1 MVFNGYPTLSD
12 AIVLEKQD
20 KRLGAFKL
28 FPSLR
33 WSFSSPVRW
42 SKILFTQKSSN
53 NIDSLLSFKVY
64 FILIF
69 KIFAYVAAL
78 PVSSGSG
85 AEVAGPSNS
94 RGSVSPSGS
103 QTKVEVNFSPESV
116 ELDRSKPAE
125 VVTASPWAFLSDAE
139 KNEWSDGIKKV
150 IAKGLSHVEYEL
162 ANQEIIVDSPIGFPS
177 PERDG
182 KIYFVIPASRTKGYI
197 ILGNGSLSFSYV
209 TSRHQ
214 SIRKDLVQTDPTLK
228 TVLQTLLKIRT
239 KAESLKKD
247 ALMAKSKN

>member
-1 MVFNGYPTLSD
+1 MHL
-12 AIVLEKQD
+12 
-20 KRLGAFKL
+20 R
-28 FPSLR
+28 PS
-33 WSFSSPVRW
+33 S
-42 SKILFTQKSSN
+42 
-53 NIDSLLSFKVY
+53 LSFKVY

-69 KIFAYVAAL
+69 KIFAYVAGL

-103 QTKVEVNFSPESV
+103 QTKVEVKFSPESV

-139 KNEWSDGIKKV
+139 KKEWSDGIKNV
-150 IAKGLSHVEYEL
+150 IAKGLPHIEFEL
-162 ANQEIIVDSPIGFPS
+162 AKQELSVDSLSGFPS

-182 KIYFVIPASRTKGYI
+182 TIHFAIPESRTRGSI
-197 ILGNGSLSFSYV
+197 TLGKGSLPFNYV
-209 TSRHQ
+209 TSRQQ
-214 SIRKDLVQTDPTLK
+214 SITKDLVQTDPSLK